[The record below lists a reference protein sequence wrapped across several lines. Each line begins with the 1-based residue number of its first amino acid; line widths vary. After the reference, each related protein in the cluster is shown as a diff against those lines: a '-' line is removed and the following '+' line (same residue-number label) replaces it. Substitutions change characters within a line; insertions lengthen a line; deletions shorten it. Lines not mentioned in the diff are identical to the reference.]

1 MQEKLSLLQRSGGEV
16 ETQLQTELE
25 QSQKECADLK
35 AQLSALT
42 QTLHYE
48 REKMLSL
55 ESTMSNLTSGNEE
68 MIAREKAAAEE
79 RAAQQRERE
88 TQHNLEVQAL
98 ADQAKNTELRLKTD
112 LNHLKQEF
120 QRKQGEL
127 KDEHDQARRA
137 KDREIDTLQRFDL
150 VPRFY
155 VFKGF

>member
-1 MQEKLSLLQRSGGEV
+1 
-16 ETQLQTELE
+16 
-25 QSQKECADLK
+25 
-35 AQLSALT
+35 
-42 QTLHYE
+42 
-48 REKMLSL
+48 
-55 ESTMSNLTSGNEE
+55 MSNLTSGNEE